1 MVGSPTITSML
12 LSKIRN
18 LRQLSVS
25 CDFVNSLNKDKLH
38 EIKPSALHSVFVPPN
53 RMDENYSFPC
63 PIAGR
68 KSLRFLGCE
77 PTPPPSC

>member
-18 LRQLSVS
+18 LRQFSVS

-53 RMDENYSFPC
+53 RMDEKLFF
-63 PIAGR
+63 
-68 KSLRFLGCE
+68 SLSDSGQEVPEVPWL
-77 PTPPPSC
+77 